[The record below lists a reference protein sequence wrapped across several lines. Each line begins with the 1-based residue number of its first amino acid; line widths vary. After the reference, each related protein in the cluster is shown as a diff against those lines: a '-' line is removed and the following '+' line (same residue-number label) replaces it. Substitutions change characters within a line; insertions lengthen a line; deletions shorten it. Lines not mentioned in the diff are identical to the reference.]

1 MFEDAPGLVLKECLN
16 KLISYLLEK
25 SRDYD
30 YDDIA
35 QVEHAESCKVCH
47 VQKEPNRANSFYT
60 SRLKRIHPDPDKCRF
75 NSGYWPK
82 LFN

>member
-16 KLISYLLEK
+16 KLIS
-25 SRDYD
+25 DYD

-47 VQKEPNRANSFYT
+47 VRKEPNRVNLFYT
-60 SRLKRIHPDPDKCRF
+60 SSLKRIHPDPNKCRF